1 MKIQLYFQILHFWF
15 KVWLNSKTTLIIM
28 SREEQI
34 VLALQKADGICP
46 GDGAPI
52 EKHQKMAANP
62 FRFFRGAAGLFY
74 DDIAA
79 GILSI
84 PEDLNAHLPITTVQG
99 DCHLSNFGFL
109 TEEGSHGDKVIFSP
123 NGFDDACLGYAS
135 WDLVRFGVS
144 ILLAQDYCEGIVR
157 GEFSS
162 EEIDS
167 IEGLQATSAEGA
179 IVAIQGFVQ
188 SYIEQCQVLL
198 GDDKARHKVVNK
210 FDKAHALYPFCKKAK
225 KRASGGKQFYSKSA
239 LAKAVDLT
247 GFVPVFDLSSDKF
260 EALDDALYREIF
272 EVFSPYVDDNILD
285 ITRRLGAGTGS
296 INMDRFYL
304 LVGPQDYMDEEDL
317 QLCHIV
323 EVKEQRMAAPL
334 THFETLSPVNRLN
347 PAHLTVSCQRRMQ
360 RKPDLVLD
368 EVEWRDSHWLVR
380 SRHHSKVGIDP
391 EDICILSASPD
402 EALLQ
407 YVQSCGQALAIAHS
421 RGDRR
426 STRFEQA
433 VCEYLP
439 EHADDILDVCLT
451 YAVQVQEDTQILRAL
466 NNPND

>member
-1 MKIQLYFQILHFWF
+1 
-15 KVWLNSKTTLIIM
+15 M

-34 VLALQKADGICP
+34 VLALQKADGVCP
-46 GDGAPI
+46 GNGTPI

-62 FRFFRGAAGLFY
+62 FRFFRGSAGLFY
-74 DDIAA
+74 DDIAT
-79 GILSI
+79 GLLSI

-109 TEEGSHGDKVIFSP
+109 TEEGSHGDKVIFAP
-123 NGFDDACLGYAS
+123 NDFDDACLGNAS
-135 WDLVRFGVS
+135 WDLVRYCVS
-144 ILLAQDYCEGIVR
+144 ILLAQDYCEGVVR

-162 EEIDS
+162 EEIATS
-167 IEGLQATSAEGA
+167 EGLTATSAEGA
-179 IVAIQGFVQ
+179 ILAIQGFLH
-188 SYIEQCQVLL
+188 SYIQQCQALIEN
-198 GDDKARHKVVNK
+198 DKARQKVLDK
-210 FDKAHALYPFCKKAK
+210 FSKDHVLFTLCKKAK
-225 KRASGGKQFYSKSA
+225 KRASGGKQFYTKSA
-239 LAKAVDLT
+239 LAKAVDLS
-247 GFVPVFDLSSDKF
+247 GLVPVFDAANEKF
-260 EALDDALYREIF
+260 EVLDDALYREIF

-285 ITRRLGAGTGS
+285 IVRRLGAGTGS

-304 LVGPQDYMDEEDL
+304 LVGPQDYMDEQDL

-334 THFETLSPVNRLN
+334 THFETLSAVNRLN

-368 EVEWRDSHWLVR
+368 EVEWRNSHWLVR
-380 SRHHSKVGIDP
+380 SRHHSKVGVDP
-391 EDICILSASPD
+391 EDICLLEASSD

-407 YVQSCGQALAIAHS
+407 YAQSCAQALAIAHS

-426 STRFEQA
+426 SVRFEQA

-439 EHADDILDVCLT
+439 DYVDELLEVCLT
-451 YAVQVQEDTQILRAL
+451 YAVQVQEDTQILRTM
-466 NNPND
+466 NTQND